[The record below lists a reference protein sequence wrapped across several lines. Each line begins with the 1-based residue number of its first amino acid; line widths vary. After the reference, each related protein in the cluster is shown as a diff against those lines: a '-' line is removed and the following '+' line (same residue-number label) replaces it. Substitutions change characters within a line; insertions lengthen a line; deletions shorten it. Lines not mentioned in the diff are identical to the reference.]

1 MIDVGYRKKGIKRRT
16 VLQIMALAGVGGFG
30 LLRWFSTNNDTGL
43 QVVRR
48 SRILLGTEVNLSVY
62 GRDRDQLEA
71 AVGATFARMESLEE
85 KLSRY
90 RPTSEVSRLNRT
102 GHLEEAGPE
111 LLAILQTAALVS
123 AKSDGA
129 FDVTMLP
136 LLDHYEQQ
144 GAAADAAKLFTLPEP
159 PEEARRAV
167 DHRALRV
174 DGRRVTLA
182 RPGMSV
188 TLDGIGKGYI
198 VDQGVAA
205 LVEHGCN
212 QVYVEAG
219 GDLAVR
225 GGKAGGEPWRIGLR
239 PPRSGPAAK
248 MAVVAADTMA
258 VATSGDYFHY
268 FSPDFRHHHI
278 IDPRVGFSAQELASC
293 TVTAPDAALADALA
307 TACMVLGPGEGS
319 ELLTRFPG
327 CEGYF
332 VGKDLTVSR
341 TPGFPA

>member
-1 MIDVGYRKKGIKRRT
+1 MINDGFEKKGIKRRT
-16 VLQIMALAGVGGFG
+16 VLQIMALAGVTGFG
-30 LLRWFSTNNDTGL
+30 FLRLFSANNETGL

-48 SRILLGTEVNLSVY
+48 TRILLGTEVNLTVY

-90 RPTSEVSRLNRT
+90 QPTSEVSRLNRT
-102 GHLEEAGPE
+102 GHLAEAGPE

-123 AKSDGA
+123 AESDGA

-136 LLDHYEQQ
+136 LLDLYEHHDTV
-144 GAAADAAKLFTLPEP
+144 GGEANLFTLQEP
-159 PEEARRAV
+159 LAKARRAV
-167 DHRALRV
+167 DHRALV
-174 DGRRVTLA
+174 VEGRRVTLV
-182 RPGMSV
+182 RPEMSI

-198 VDQGVAA
+198 VEQGVAA

-219 GDLAVR
+219 GDLAVK
-225 GGKAGGEPWRIGLR
+225 GGKASGEPWRIGLS
-239 PPRSGPAAK
+239 PPRSGPATN
-248 MAVVAADTMA
+248 MAVVAADNMA

-268 FSPDFRHHHI
+268 FSADFRHHHI
-278 IDPRVGFSAQELASC
+278 IDPRVGFSAPELASC
-293 TVTAPDAALADALA
+293 TVTAPDATLADALA
-307 TACMVLGPGEGS
+307 TACMVLGAGEGS

-332 VGKDLTVSR
+332 VGKDLKVTR
-341 TPGFPA
+341 TPGFPV